1 MHDCLKISII
11 TVCYNAESCIEKAIQ
26 SVIGQTY
33 KNFEYI
39 VIDGQSTDQ
48 TLAIVNKYKGNISK
62 IISEKDSGVFD
73 AMNKG
78 VNHSTGDIIYFLN
91 SDDYFYESNILEIIG
106 QEFLKSPS
114 TDLLNGRVVV
124 DTGIKNYDKSAFT
137 APCKTKKD
145 LVIHGLCHQR
155 VFAKRRLFEKYGLFN
170 TKYKICA
177 DLDWLMRVFNSSVEI
192 KFADYFIAHF
202 YPYGLSHKKRNG
214 RIKETLTIIFKN
226 VSLIEFLCFCINNFV
241 RIPKKLLSFL
251 YISYLQYFKNSFHSA
266 QRE

>member
-1 MHDCLKISII
+1 MHDSLKISVI

-26 SVIGQTY
+26 SVISQAY

-48 TLAIVNKYKGNISK
+48 TPAIVNKYKGNISK

-78 VNHSTGDIIYFLN
+78 VNCSTGDIIYFLN
-91 SDDYFYESNILEIIG
+91 SDDYFYESNILEKIE

-114 TDLLNGRVVV
+114 ADILTGKVVV
-124 DTGIKNYDKSAFT
+124 DVNTKNHDISAFV

-145 LVIHGLCHQR
+145 LLAHGLCHQR
-155 VFAKRRLFEKYGLFN
+155 VFVKRHLFEKYGLFN

-177 DLDWLMRVFNSSVEI
+177 DFDWLMRAFNSSVEI
-192 KFADYFIAHF
+192 KSSDYFIAHF
-202 YPYGLSHKKRNG
+202 YPYGLSYKERIG
-214 RIKETLTIIFKN
+214 RIKETAAIILKN
-226 VSLIEFLCFCINNFV
+226 VSLIEFLYFCLNNFV
-241 RIPKKLLSFL
+241 RIPKKLFSL
-251 YISYLQYFKNSFHSA
+251 YS
-266 QRE
+266 

>member
-1 MHDCLKISII
+1 MHDSLKISII

-91 SDDYFYESNILEIIG
+91 SDDYFYDSNILEKIG

-114 TDLLNGRVVV
+114 TDILNGKVVV
-124 DTGIKNYDKSAFT
+124 DVNTKNHDISAFV

-145 LVIHGLCHQR
+145 LLAHGLCHQR
-155 VFAKRRLFEKYGLFN
+155 VFAKRHLFEKYGLFN
-170 TKYKICA
+170 TEYKICA
-177 DLDWLMRVFNSSVEI
+177 DFDWLTKVFNSPVEI
-192 KFADYFIAHF
+192 NFVDYFIAHF
-202 YPYGLSHKKRNG
+202 YPYGFSHKEGNG
-214 RIKETLTIIFKN
+214 RIKETLTIVFKN
-226 VSLIEFLCFCINNFV
+226 ASLIEFLYFCLNNFAK
-241 RIPKKLLSFL
+241 IPKKLFSL
-251 YISYLQYFKNSFHSA
+251 YT
-266 QRE
+266 

>member
-1 MHDCLKISII
+1 MHDSLKISII
-11 TVCYNAESCIEKAIQ
+11 TVCYNAESCIEKAVQ

-62 IISEKDSGVFD
+62 IISEKDTGIFD

-78 VNHSTGDIIYFLN
+78 VNYSTGDIIYFLN
-91 SDDYFYESNILEIIG
+91 SDDYFYDFNILEKID
-106 QEFLKSPS
+106 QEFFKNPS
-114 TDLLNGRVVV
+114 TDLLNGKVVV

-145 LVIHGLCHQR
+145 LSRHGLCHQR
-155 VFAKRRLFEKYGLFN
+155 VFVKRYLFEKYGLFN

-177 DLDWLMRVFNSSVEI
+177 DFDWLMKVFNSSVEI

-202 YPYGLSHKKRNG
+202 YPYGLSSKERNG

-226 VSLIEFLCFCINNFV
+226 VSLVEFLYFCLINFV
-241 RIPKKLLSFL
+241 RIPKKLVSFL
-251 YISYLQYFKNSFHSA
+251 YISYLQYFKNSFHST

>member
-1 MHDCLKISII
+1 MHGHLKISII

-26 SVIGQTY
+26 SVSEQTY
-33 KNFEYI
+33 KNFEHI

-48 TLAIVNKYKGNISK
+48 TLAIVNKYKGDISK

-91 SDDYFYESNILEIIG
+91 SDDYFYESNILEMIE

-114 TDLLNGRVVV
+114 TDLLNGKVVV

-145 LVIHGLCHQR
+145 LLTHGLCHQR
-155 VFAKRRLFEKYGLFN
+155 VFVKRRLFEKYGLFN
-170 TKYKICA
+170 TRYKICA
-177 DLDWLMRVFNSSVEI
+177 DFDWLMKVFNSSVEI
-192 KFADYFIAHF
+192 KFVDYFIAHF
-202 YPYGLSHKKRNG
+202 YPYGLSHKKGSG
-214 RIKETLTIIFKN
+214 RIRETIAIIFKN
-226 VSLIEFLCFCINNFV
+226 VSLIEFLYFCLNNFA
-241 RIPKKLLSFL
+241 RIPKKLLSF
-251 YISYLQYFKNSFHSA
+251 
-266 QRE
+266 

>member
-1 MHDCLKISII
+1 MHSCLKISII

-26 SVIGQTY
+26 SVIDQTY

-62 IISEKDSGVFD
+62 IISEKDNGVFD

-91 SDDYFYESNILEIIG
+91 SDDYFYDFNILEKID

-114 TDLLNGRVVV
+114 TDILNGKVVV
-124 DTGIKNYDKSAFT
+124 DTGIKKYDNSAFT
-137 APCKTKKD
+137 SPCKTKKD
-145 LVIHGLCHQR
+145 LFTHGLCHQR
-155 VFAKRRLFEKYGLFN
+155 VFVKRQLFEKYGLFN

-177 DLDWLMRVFNSSVEI
+177 DFDWLMRVFNSSVEI

-202 YPYGLSHKKRNG
+202 YPYGFSHKEGNG
-214 RIKETLTIIFKN
+214 RIKETLTIVFKN
-226 VSLIEFLCFCINNFV
+226 ASLIEFLYFCLNNFAK
-241 RIPKKLLSFL
+241 IPKKLFSL
-251 YISYLQYFKNSFHSA
+251 YT
-266 QRE
+266 